1 MEKNTTTTTTNEE
14 IKVKKAARVN
24 LISQVILRA

>member
-1 MEKNTTTTTTNEE
+1 MEKNTITTTNEE